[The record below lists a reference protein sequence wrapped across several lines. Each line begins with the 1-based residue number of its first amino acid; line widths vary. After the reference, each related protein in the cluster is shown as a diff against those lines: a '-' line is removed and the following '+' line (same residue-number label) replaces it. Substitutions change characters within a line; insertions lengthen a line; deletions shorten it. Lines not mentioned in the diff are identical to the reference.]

1 MKTIA
6 LIATA
11 AALVVAGCGGSDYGG
26 GGSSGSSSSSASPA
40 GGGGQISTAK
50 NDKLGQTVLVD
61 GNGMTLYALSAEK
74 EGKFICTDSKCLSAW
89 TPVAGDAEGDVGS
102 LAMVN
107 RPDGKQQAT
116 YKGQPLYTFS
126 GDKQKGDA
134 NGEGFKDVGT
144 WHAVTVSGK
153 PASSGGS
160 GGGYGSGGGGAG
172 GY

>member
-1 MKTIA
+1 VKLIA
-6 LIATA
+6 LLGTA
-11 AALVVAGCGGSDYGG
+11 AVLALAGCGGSDYGDG
-26 GGSSGSSSSSASPA
+26 GSSGSSGSSSSSSAS
-40 GGGGQISTAK
+40 ISTAK

-74 EGKFICTDSKCLSAW
+74 DGKFICTDSKCLSLW
-89 TPVAGDAEGDVGS
+89 TPVSGKASGDVGS

-116 YKGQPLYTFS
+116 YKGQPLYTFND
-126 GDKQKGDA
+126 DKAKGDA
-134 NGEGFKDVGT
+134 NGEGFKDVGV

-153 PASSGGS
+153 PASSGGDS
-160 GGGYGSGGGGAG
+160 GGGSSGGGGGGYG